1 MQVTPTTAG
10 FLYDRSEY
18 DEQGRLIRTWRD
30 AGAQEEAVAMAP
42 ALYEYD
48 AFGNMTRE
56 TLALAEQPAPD
67 NSPIREYAFSV
78 ENAEDGVYMVTA
90 QTRYNAEGSRL
101 SLYGSSSCPNS
112 PEFWKQKR
120 SS

>member
-1 MQVTPTTAG
+1 
-10 FLYDRSEY
+10 
-18 DEQGRLIRTWRD
+18 
-30 AGAQEEAVAMAP
+30 MAP
-42 ALYEYD
+42 TLYEYD

-78 ENAEDGVYMVTA
+78 ETRRTA
-90 QTRYNAEGSRL
+90 SIWSRRKPATMQMDIR
-101 SLYGSSSCPNS
+101 SSPYGSSSCPNS

-120 SS
+120 SSLTNAA